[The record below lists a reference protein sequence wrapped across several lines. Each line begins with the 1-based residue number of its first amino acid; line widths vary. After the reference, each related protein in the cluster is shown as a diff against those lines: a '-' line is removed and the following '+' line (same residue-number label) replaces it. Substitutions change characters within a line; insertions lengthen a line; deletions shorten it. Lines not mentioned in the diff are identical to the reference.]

1 MNEEHADSG
10 TRAGVTAEFC
20 GLTEVEAR
28 VRLERDGPN
37 QLVASSTR
45 GRLKHALGP
54 FADPMVALL
63 LVAAPTYLLIGE
75 TVDAVVA
82 LVALV
87 PVAGVGWVLERRA
100 ERTLERLSELTA
112 PTASTIRDGEVKTI
126 GAVDLVV
133 GDVVVLQEGD
143 VIPAD
148 ANICE
153 ATQLLVDE
161 ASLTGESLP
170 IDKTKEDADKPDS
183 DSGSVWAG
191 TTVLTGRATVEITS
205 TGPRTRY
212 GKIGTLLATTT
223 NPATPLQQALSRLV
237 AVLAGAAAVF
247 CVAVMAA
254 ELWRGNGWGEAV
266 IAGVSLA
273 IAAIP
278 EEFAI
283 VYALYLS
290 IGAWR
295 LAREDALVRSL
306 PGAETLGSTTVICT
320 DKTGTLTEGRLSVA
334 ATANTTSDM
343 TAPSDVGTLNEA
355 DAMLLSAGVLAC
367 EPDPF
372 DPLDQA
378 ITAYA
383 GQHGIDV
390 ASLHSAHL
398 ETDWPFDPIDKYL
411 THVWRLP
418 DGAYQVAAKGA
429 YEGIVAH
436 ASMSTA
442 AQVTLDEAHALMTE
456 QAMRVVAVA
465 SARVPGPTG
474 VRSRDEA
481 ELEVVGLIAFNDP
494 IREGVDDALAE
505 CAAAGIRVIMI
516 TGDHPV
522 TAHAIA
528 EGLGLPHQYNDRDLI
543 ATGDDL
549 DNASEE
555 QLDGLVSHANVF
567 ARTRPEQKHLIVEA
581 LRRQGAVVAMT
592 GDGVNDAPALR
603 AADIGIAMGQRG
615 TPVAREAA
623 TLVLLDDNFATI
635 VAATR
640 NGRQIYDN
648 LTRAFAYLIAFHP
661 PLLIAALLVPIL
673 GKPLLLL
680 PVHLVILEILLHPI
694 VSLVF
699 QAEPADPDVMTRP
712 PRPAAYAL
720 SAAALWRPY
729 AVGITLA
736 AGVTGLY
743 LVGLDQ
749 NWSTEQARAL
759 GFATLLAAQP
769 LLLLIE
775 RRPAA
780 AFWRS
785 SLNVT
790 KELAIAIAAVSLTTA
805 GVLYFPPLATITQ
818 LEPFPA
824 AWWTAVVAVAA
835 VTTLWSEPLK
845 TVVPARMRN
854 RRPAHKSSQ
863 PDGASPAS
871 GSSTAGTI
879 NGRHDR

>member
-1 MNEEHADSG
+1 MTMTTEAASG
-10 TRAGVTAEFC
+10 TAEFS
-20 GLTEVEAR
+20 GLTEIEAR
-28 VRLERDGPN
+28 LRLERDGPN
-37 QLVASSTR
+37 QLVASSAR

-54 FADPMVALL
+54 LADPMVALL
-63 LVAAPTYLLIGE
+63 LIAAPTYLLIGE

-100 ERTLERLSELTA
+100 EKTLERLAELTA
-112 PTASTIRDGEVKTI
+112 PTANTIRDGETRTI
-126 GAVDLVV
+126 GTIDLVV

-148 ANICE
+148 GKICA

-170 IDKTKEDADKPDS
+170 VDKNEPTADDPEREI
-183 DSGSVWAG
+183 VWAG
-191 TTVLTGRATVEITS
+191 TTVLAGRAIIEITA
-205 TGPRTRY
+205 TGARTRY
-212 GKIGTLLATTT
+212 GKIGTLLAETT
-223 NPATPLQQALSRLV
+223 NPTTPLQRALSRLV
-237 AVLAGAAAVF
+237 ALLAVAAAVF
-247 CVAVMAA
+247 CAAVMAA
-254 ELWRGNGWGEAV
+254 ELWRGNGWGQAV

-278 EEFAI
+278 EEFAL

-295 LAREDALVRSL
+295 LARQGALVRSL

-334 ATANTTSDM
+334 ATANTTGEM
-343 TAPSDVGTLNEA
+343 TTPSEVGTTCEA
-355 DAMLLSAGVLAC
+355 DVMLLTAGVLAC

-378 ITAYA
+378 IIAYA
-383 GQHGIDV
+383 GQHGVDI
-390 ASLHSAHL
+390 ASVHSAHL
-398 ETDWPFDPIDKYL
+398 DTDWPFDPVDKYL

-418 DGAYQVAAKGA
+418 DGGYEVAAKGA
-429 YEGIVAH
+429 YEGIAVH
-436 ASMSTA
+436 ASMSPATK
-442 AQVTLDEAHALMTE
+442 VTLDDAHARMTE
-456 QAMRVVAVA
+456 QAMRVIAVA
-465 SARVPGPTG
+465 AARVPGPTG

-481 ELEVVGLIAFNDP
+481 DLEVVGLLAFNDP
-494 IREGVDDALAE
+494 IREGVDEALAE

-516 TGDHPV
+516 TGDHPA

-528 EGLGLPHQYNDRDLI
+528 EGLRLPHQHNDCDLI

-549 DNASEE
+549 DEANDEE
-555 QLDGLVSHANVF
+555 LDGLVSHANVF
-567 ARTRPEQKHLIVEA
+567 ARTRPEQKHRIVQA

-603 AADIGIAMGQRG
+603 AADIGIAMGKRG

-640 NGRQIYDN
+640 NGRRIYDN

-680 PVHLVILEILLHPI
+680 PIHLVILEILLHPI

-720 SAAALWRPY
+720 SAPALWRPY

-736 AGVTGLY
+736 VGVTGLY
-743 LVGLDQ
+743 LVGLEQ
-749 NWSTEQARAL
+749 NWPVEQARAL
-759 GFATLLAAQP
+759 GFATLLVAQP

-775 RRPAA
+775 RRPAD
-780 AFWRS
+780 AFWRT
-785 SLNVT
+785 SLDVT
-790 KELAIAIAAVSLTTA
+790 KELVIAVAAVSLTTA

-824 AWWTAVVAVAA
+824 AWWTVVVAVAA
-835 VTTLWSEPLK
+835 ITTLWSEPLK
-845 TVVPARMRN
+845 TKVPSRMHN
-854 RRPAHKSSQ
+854 WRPAHEATQSDA
-863 PDGASPAS
+863 P
-871 GSSTAGTI
+871 SSTS
-879 NGRHDR
+879 R